1 MDFQASLLLNPTSS
15 WHPANSGWKSC
26 IISCRCAPEHDLLA
40 RPLAD
45 HLFSAEILSG
55 AGITPYM
62 GGWSPSKP
70 SICAIQVL
78 LLHSACLLLCSLTGA
93 PFLRSW
99 WNEVLAVAAVAVI
112 FVPRK
117 HSNRGGCEVKVCL
130 GQLKL
135 GGERE
140 TLCLQVSLAWRLIG
154 IKCIPKSN
162 KESYVHLFPL
172 PFLLWS
178 QI

>member
-1 MDFQASLLLNPTSS
+1 MTCWLTYWLTICSQLRSSQEPGSLPT
-15 WHPANSGWKSC
+15 
-26 IISCRCAPEHDLLA
+26 R
-40 RPLAD
+40 
-45 HLFSAEILSG
+45 
-55 AGITPYM
+55 

-70 SICAIQVL
+70 STCAIRVL
-78 LLHSACLLLCSLTGA
+78 LLHSAWLLLCSLTGA
-93 PFLRSW
+93 PFLRSR

-117 HSNRGGCEVKVCL
+117 RSNCVGCEVKVCL

-140 TLCLQVSLAWRLIG
+140 TPCFQVSLAWRLIG
-154 IKCIPKSN
+154 IKCIQKLN
-162 KESYVHLFPL
+162 KESYVHLFSL